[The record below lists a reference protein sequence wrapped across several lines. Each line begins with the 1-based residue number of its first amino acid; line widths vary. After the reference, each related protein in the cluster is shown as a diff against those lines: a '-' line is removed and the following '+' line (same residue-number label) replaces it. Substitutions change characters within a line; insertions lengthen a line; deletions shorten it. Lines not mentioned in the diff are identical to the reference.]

1 MTTDK
6 TINLEINGRFF
17 QGREGMT
24 ILDVARREGIP
35 ITTLCHHDA
44 LEPVGSCR
52 LCMVEITHPDWGGW
66 KGLVTACL
74 YPIEEGLK
82 VTTDNEEI
90 RRVKRTI
97 LDLLL
102 ARCPESEVIQKLAA
116 EYGVTTTSYIKNEVE
131 TTCILCGLCVRVC
144 EAKGCRAISA
154 AGRGIGKAIA
164 IPFKQP
170 PPDCIGC
177 ASCAHICPTGTIKYQ
192 DTGNV
197 RKIWGHS
204 FEMAK
209 CTICGRPVMPE
220 KQLAFEADKSG
231 LDPDYLRICPVC
243 SQQKTVETIR
253 SSFGISPVESGDSVC
268 DAGVT
273 PVAHR

>member
-1 MTTDK
+1 MTTEK

-17 QGREGMT
+17 QGKDGMT
-24 ILDVARREGIP
+24 ILEVARREGIP
-35 ITTLCHHDA
+35 ITSLCHHDA
-44 LEPVGSCR
+44 LEPSGACR
-52 LCMVEITHPDWGGW
+52 LCMVEITHPNWGGW

-74 YPIEEGLK
+74 YPIEEGLQ

-90 RRVKRTI
+90 RKVKRTI

-102 ARCPESEVIQKLAA
+102 ARCPKSEVIQKLAA

-177 ASCAHICPTGTIKYQ
+177 ASCAHICPTNTIQYR
-192 DTGNV
+192 DEGYV

-204 FEMAK
+204 FEMVK
-209 CTICGRPVMPE
+209 CASCGRPVMPE
-220 KQLAFEADKSG
+220 TQLEFEAKRSG
-231 LDPDYLRICPVC
+231 LDPDYFRTCPAC
-243 SQQKTVETIR
+243 SRRNTIETIR
-253 SSFGISPVESGDSVC
+253 SSFEMK
-268 DAGVT
+268 A
-273 PVAHR
+273 VAPGNLAEVAR

>member
-1 MTTDK
+1 MTSER
-6 TINLEINGRFF
+6 TINLEINGRYF
-17 QGREGMT
+17 QGVEGMT
-24 ILDVARREGIP
+24 VLDVAKREGIP
-35 ITTLCHHDA
+35 ITSLCHHDA
-44 LEPVGSCR
+44 LEPSGACR

-66 KGLVTACL
+66 KGLVTSCL
-74 YPIEEGLK
+74 YPIEEGLQ

-90 RRVKRTI
+90 RKVKRTI

-102 ARCPESEVIQKLAA
+102 ARCPESEVIKKLAA
-116 EYGVTTTSYIKNEVE
+116 EHGVTTTSYVNRERD

-177 ASCAHICPTGTIKYQ
+177 ASCACICPTNTIRFKDEGY
-192 DTGNV
+192 V

-204 FEMAK
+204 FEMAR
-209 CTICGRPVMPE
+209 CAGCGRPVMPE
-220 KQLAFEADKSG
+220 KQLEFEAKRSG
-231 LDPDYLRICPVC
+231 LDPDYFRICSVC
-243 SQQKTVETIR
+243 AQENTVETIR
-253 SSFGISPVESGDSVC
+253 NRFDMHPVGP
-268 DAGVT
+268 GN
-273 PVAHR
+273 PVGAAR